1 MFVKFGNDLMQSDA
15 ILYSL
20 CSKLWGEHNFFQ
32 IRSLD
37 IMSYAFGQHVVKV
50 HCAAAV
56 LLLLEEE
63 FSLVRVVFY
72 SARVH

>member
-1 MFVKFGNDLMQSDA
+1 
-15 ILYSL
+15 
-20 CSKLWGEHNFFQ
+20 
-32 IRSLD
+32 
-37 IMSYAFGQHVVKV
+37 MSYAFGQHVVKV
-50 HCAAAV
+50 HCAAAAAAM

>member
-1 MFVKFGNDLMQSDA
+1 MGRA
-15 ILYSL
+15 Y
-20 CSKLWGEHNFFQ
+20 FFQ

-37 IMSYAFGQHVVKV
+37 TYYVFGQHVVKV
-50 HCAAAV
+50 HCAAAG
-56 LLLLEEE
+56 LLLLEEEE

>member
-1 MFVKFGNDLMQSDA
+1 
-15 ILYSL
+15 
-20 CSKLWGEHNFFQ
+20 
-32 IRSLD
+32 
-37 IMSYAFGQHVVKV
+37 MSYAFGQHVVKV
-50 HCAAAV
+50 HCAAAAAAAM

>member
-1 MFVKFGNDLMQSDA
+1 
-15 ILYSL
+15 
-20 CSKLWGEHNFFQ
+20 
-32 IRSLD
+32 
-37 IMSYAFGQHVVKV
+37 MSYAFGQHVVKV
-50 HCAAAV
+50 HCAAAAM